1 MNNKYLPLS
10 AIQCRPYLQ
19 QRKPG
24 LIEDKSDYHRQIANL
39 ESQVEDM
46 RSDLYHGQSIRTP
59 LEIHEVNGEYLLVDG
74 HHRYKAITAHC
85 EVMKLDP
92 DLFDVPVNITATST
106 LKEAISASFTVNL
119 DHGVGLSSKER
130 VQASFR
136 NYVWTRLVPKQAD
149 IMKSTGYLKGAA
161 SNIANAAKYC
171 IALLNSNKVTTP
183 TPTELKVFMTK
194 KMIGLDID
202 PSMLDAYGL
211 PTYSLLRRVLKGDDY
226 MPDSVLDEQE
236 MRIRL
241 VRQAIEIIENRYGV
255 DCLREGLRRHK
266 TAAYGITISQRKAWV
281 KEPTTAAL
289 LALELDK
296 EDDF

>member
-74 HHRYKAITAHC
+74 HHRYKAI
-85 EVMKLDP
+85 
-92 DLFDVPVNITATST
+92 
-106 LKEAISASFTVNL
+106 SASFTVNL

-149 IMKSTGYLKGAA
+149 IMKSTGYSKGAA